1 MKPSCPSR
9 SLSSPKQVPKRHT
22 ARSGS
27 LTQVRCT
34 PVFIG
39 FHPSQLVYFVHPK
52 SPYYI
57 SLMSH
62 AHQTRKTVAFLF
74 GLRNTT
80 NAFRGIPKHAFT
92 RWAVSPVLQPVTR
105 TVETRTSLAWLT
117 ISCSEPSTKR
127 KGKRVPLNNNYAANT
142 RRSISHFGN
151 APAHCCEHAD
161 GASARVP
168 ASSVAEKRCQMPQ
181 NQLPGF
187 GLSLASIK
195 SQRFGDA
202 MLKLRMAYDDI
213 TNRLLSKHSQH
224 RQSQSLAESHGWG
237 TAKKCEPLVT
247 KGK

>member
-1 MKPSCPSR
+1 MELCPSKVPLLHQLDVACSSDPQDCSF
-9 SLSSPKQVPKRHT
+9 SLWSAKHSKCLPWHSEACVHSLGRFSSSAASNPNSRNKNL
-22 ARSGS
+22 A
-27 LTQVRCT
+27 C
-34 PVFIG
+34 
-39 FHPSQLVYFVHPK
+39 LVDHF
-52 SPYYI
+52 
-57 SLMSH
+57 LQR
-62 AHQTRKTVAFLF
+62 AQHQT
-74 GLRNTT
+74 
-80 NAFRGIPKHAFT
+80 
-92 RWAVSPVLQPVTR
+92 
-105 TVETRTSLAWLT
+105 
-117 ISCSEPSTKR
+117 
-127 KGKRVPLNNNYAANT
+127 KGKKGVNNNYAANT

-187 GLSLASIK
+187 GLSLATIK
-195 SQRFGDA
+195 SQRYGDA

-213 TNRLLSKHSQH
+213 TNILLSKHSQH